1 MFIYQINSKDFNMV
15 KSIVFLGFFI
25 YMMALATPCC
35 CQPLMS
41 SEMENIAR
49 PTRPKT
55 FGSPD
60 ELRSYLDQLGQ
71 YLAVVSRPR

>member
-1 MFIYQINSKDFNMV
+1 
-15 KSIVFLGFFI
+15 
-25 YMMALATPCC
+25 
-35 CQPLMS
+35 MS
-41 SEMENIAR
+41 AEIENIAR

-55 FGSPD
+55 FGSPN

>member
-1 MFIYQINSKDFNMV
+1 MIKGVIFV
-15 KSIVFLGFFI
+15 GFVI
-25 YMMALATPCC
+25 YMTTTSCC
-35 CQPLMS
+35 CHPVMS
-41 SEMENIAR
+41 SEIENIAR

-55 FGSPD
+55 FGSPN

>member
-1 MFIYQINSKDFNMV
+1 MHQNKTKDPNMIRGV
-15 KSIVFLGFFI
+15 VYIGFFI
-25 YMMALATPCC
+25 YVMTLATPYFCHSV
-35 CQPLMS
+35 MS
-41 SEMENIAR
+41 SEVENIAR

>member
-1 MFIYQINSKDFNMV
+1 MHQNRNTNSNMIRSVVFI
-15 KSIVFLGFFI
+15 GFFI
-25 YMMALATPCC
+25 YVMVLATSCC
-35 CQPLMS
+35 CHPVMS
-41 SEMENIAR
+41 SEVENIAR

>member
-1 MFIYQINSKDFNMV
+1 MHQNEIKGFNMV
-15 KSIVFLGFFI
+15 RNLVLFGFFI
-25 YMMALATPCC
+25 YVVALATPCC
-35 CQPLMS
+35 CQPVLS

-49 PTRPKT
+49 PTRPKN

>member
-1 MFIYQINSKDFNMV
+1 MHHHKNTNSNMIR
-15 KSIVFLGFFI
+15 SMVFVGFFI
-25 YMMALATPCC
+25 YVMVLATSCG
-35 CQPLMS
+35 CQPVIS
-41 SEMENIAR
+41 TEIENIAR

>member
-1 MFIYQINSKDFNMV
+1 MIKNLALLS
-15 KSIVFLGFFI
+15 FFI
-25 YMMALATPCC
+25 YVMALAMSCC
-35 CQPLMS
+35 CQPQPLMP
-41 SEMENIAR
+41 SEVENIAR

>member
-1 MFIYQINSKDFNMV
+1 MV
-15 KSIVFLGFFI
+15 RGIVFVGLFI
-25 YMMALATPCC
+25 YMMALAMPCYC
-35 CQPLMS
+35 HPVMS
-41 SEMENIAR
+41 SEVENIAR